1 MPRCGAA
8 HTTTHAALSLFCMQF
23 HLPCS
28 TKAIWQQRSACST
41 GALCSALNCDVQHS
55 RPVCQSGKKLSSRA
69 SPGETRLV
77 FYFDVGEHYS
87 RDMTEEMLVIT
98 HSLEC
103 VYMWAHSACIHH
115 TTAVFGD
122 VYILFDSCFIREKL
136 REKVLRSYAWF
147 LKLGLVRLTHLAS
160 LCTKSFLMKP
170 EFTLGH

>member
-8 HTTTHAALSLFCMQF
+8 HTTTHAALSLTFACNFICHAAQKLF
-23 HLPCS
+23 DS
-28 TKAIWQQRSACST
+28 SAVHAAQ
-41 GALCSALNCDVQHS
+41 GPCSALNCDVQHS

-77 FYFDVGEHYS
+77 FYFDVGEHDS

-98 HSLEC
+98 HSLDC

-136 REKVLRSYAWF
+136 REKVLRSYA
-147 LKLGLVRLTHLAS
+147 
-160 LCTKSFLMKP
+160 
-170 EFTLGH
+170 

>member
-1 MPRCGAA
+1 MPRSGAA
-8 HTTTHAALSLFCMQF
+8 RTTTHAALSLFCMQF

-28 TKAIWQQRSACST
+28 TKAIWQQCSACST
-41 GALCSALNCDVQHS
+41 GALYSALNCDVQHS

-103 VYMWAHSACIHH
+103 VYMWAHSECIH
-115 TTAVFGD
+115 TTAMFED
-122 VYILFDSCFIREKL
+122 VYILCDSCFIREKFK
-136 REKVLRSYAWF
+136 RRFYAAAWF
-147 LKLGLVRLTHLAS
+147 LKLCLTHLAS
-160 LCTKSFLMKP
+160 ICTKAFLMKP
-170 EFTLGH
+170 EFTLCH